1 MKGASSRVTER
12 DISFFQEQGYI
23 RYEGFFSAGEMS
35 ELRDAIDRAIARNR
49 ERIRGAEGGGRVSEE
64 YERVFNQMVNLWT
77 DHPAAKTFALHGDL
91 AEAGRRLSGCRHV
104 RIYHDHAMVKPPG
117 QSSRATNWHQDAPY
131 WRMDPVGSF
140 SAWIAVDDVTVDN
153 GCLHFVPGSHRY
165 GRQEPISLT
174 VEGESIIDRMQG
186 QGFAVAEPVS
196 MEMAAGGVTFHH
208 GCTFHYAGPN
218 RTGTPRR
225 AFAIIYIPDYV
236 TFTGGNDAAGAA
248 DEMTAGGPWDHPI
261 HPILAGDR

>member
-1 MKGASSRVTER
+1 M
-12 DISFFQEQGYI
+12 
-23 RYEGFFSAGEMS
+23 SA
-35 ELRDAIDRAIARNR
+35 LREAIEHAIARNR
-49 ERIRGAEGGGRVSEE
+49 DRIRGAESGGRVSQD

-77 DHPAAKTFALHGDL
+77 DYPAAKTFAFHHDL

-140 SAWIAVDDVTVDN
+140 SAWIAVDDVDVDN

-174 VEGESIIDRMQG
+174 VEGESIIDRMQER
-186 QGFAVAEPVS
+186 GFLVLRARPRARS
-196 MEMAAGGVTFHH
+196 GSTGCSDDDGGGETI
-208 GCTFHYAGPN
+208 GP
-218 RTGTPRR
+218 
-225 AFAIIYIPDYV
+225 
-236 TFTGGNDAAGAA
+236 
-248 DEMTAGGPWDHPI
+248 
-261 HPILAGDR
+261 

>member
-1 MKGASSRVTER
+1 MTDRSSRVTEE
-12 DISFFQEQGYI
+12 DISFFQTQGYI
-23 RYEGFFSAGEMS
+23 RYEGFFSAEKMD
-35 ELRDAIDRAIARNR
+35 ELRDAVDRAIARNR
-49 ERIRGAEGGGRVSEE
+49 ERIRGAAGGGRVSED

-77 DHPAAKTFALHGDL
+77 DVPAAKTFAFHHDL

-117 QSSRATNWHQDAPY
+117 QTSRATNWHQDAPY

-174 VEGESIIDRMQG
+174 TEGESIIDRMRE
-186 QGFAVAEPVS
+186 QGFSVAEPVS

-218 RTGTPRR
+218 LTGTPRR
-225 AFAIIYIPDYV
+225 AFAIIYIPDHV

-248 DEMTAGGPWDHPI
+248 EEMTAGGPWDHPV
-261 HPILAGDR
+261 HPILAGDP